1 MARKDRD
8 SVILPKDVEL
18 AAWLLSKKNK
28 QIDR

>member
-18 AAWLLSKKNK
+18 AAWLLSKKK
-28 QIDR
+28 QTDR